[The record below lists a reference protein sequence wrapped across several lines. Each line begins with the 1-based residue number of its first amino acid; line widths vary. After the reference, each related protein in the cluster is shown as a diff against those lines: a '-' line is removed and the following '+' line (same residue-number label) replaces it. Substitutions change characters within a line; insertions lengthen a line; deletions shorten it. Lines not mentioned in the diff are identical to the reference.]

1 MDPTQQANPDV
12 LAMLQAL
19 QGNNPQ
25 AGMVPQQMPVPPGS
39 ELAGGAN
46 QQASLGNGM
55 LGQQAQAAGMYAPLA
70 TPPPMTAPPAPIY

>member
-25 AGMVPQQMPVPPGS
+25 AGMAPPQGPVPPGS
-39 ELAGGAN
+39 EFSSAA
-46 QQASLGNGM
+46 QQASMGNGL
-55 LGQQAQAAGMYAPLA
+55 LGQQAQAAGMYGPLA
-70 TPPPMTAPPAPIY
+70 TPPPMTPPPVSPY